1 MNMEISNIILFIPD
15 FKPFN
20 FLRIEIRG
28 LAKIKLQS
36 GACSMIN
43 LGTKFYLCDINN
55 FITFDY
61 PYLGQSSLLNTPAK

>member
-1 MNMEISNIILFIPD
+1 MNMEISNIILRIPD

-36 GACSMIN
+36 GACSMI
-43 LGTKFYLCDINN
+43 
-55 FITFDY
+55 
-61 PYLGQSSLLNTPAK
+61 